1 MHLAP
6 QHFQTQSRYVQ
17 DSIDFVA
24 SAISAANYGVVACEL
39 SDEAL
44 ENGQVVMIHGRGVFP
59 DGLVFHM
66 PDSDPAPPPR
76 GIADK
81 FSPTDNRLTVYLAVP
96 PTRPDGWNVAL
107 EPEDGTSVRFIAES
121 QNLHDE
127 TTGRDEK
134 PVRLGRKNIRFL
146 FENEPP
152 GDLIRLP
159 IARVTRSGSGRY
171 IYDPRFIPPCLD
183 ITASSRLMSMLQ
195 NLLGVLQD
203 RGTSLALSAGEH
215 AALSFQELTRFW
227 FLHAI
232 NSGVAPLRHLF
243 QTRRGHPEQLFIELS
258 RLGGALCTFA
268 LDSHPRNLP
277 SYDHQHLETCF
288 DELDMHIRRH
298 LEIVIPTGCI
308 RIALKPD
315 EQYFFSGE
323 VADQRCLGNS
333 TWILAIQGGGG
344 DANVIGKVPGLVKVC
359 SKAFV
364 PQLVKRALPG
374 FELTHAPTPPSAVAI
389 RPGTQYFLISK
400 AGPCWEHIIKTR
412 EVGVYIPGEFPDAEP
427 ELLVAIDSSEPRP

>member
-24 SAISAANYGVVACEL
+24 SAMWMSSYGLVACEL

-44 ENGQVVMIHGRGVFP
+44 ENGQVVLIHARGVFP

-66 PDSDPAPPPR
+66 PDSDAPPPPR
-76 GIADK
+76 GIAEK

-96 PTRPDGWNVAL
+96 PARPDGWNFAL
-107 EPEDGTSVRFIAES
+107 EPENGAEVRFIAES
-121 QNLHDE
+121 QTLPDE

-146 FENEPP
+146 FEHEPAD
-152 GDLIRLP
+152 DLVTLP

-171 IYDPRFIPPCLD
+171 IYDSRFIAPCLD
-183 ITASSRLMSMLQ
+183 ITASARLMSMLQ
-195 NLLGVLQD
+195 SLLGVLQE
-203 RGTSLALSAGEH
+203 RGKSLALGSTEH
-215 AALSFQELTRFW
+215 AAMSLQELTRFW

-243 QTRRGHPEQLFIELS
+243 QTRRGHPEHLFIEMS
-258 RLGGALCTFA
+258 RLAGALCTFA
-268 LDSHPRNLP
+268 LDAHPRTLP
-277 SYDHQHLETCF
+277 AYNHMDLESCF
-288 DELDMHIRRH
+288 DALDMHIRRN
-298 LEIVIPTGCI
+298 LEIVIPTSCI
-308 RIALKPD
+308 RVALKRE
-315 EQYFFSGE
+315 EQYFFNGE
-323 VADQRCLGNS
+323 VTDQRCLGTS
-333 TWILAIQGGGG
+333 TWILALRGGGG
-344 DANVIGKVPGLVKVC
+344 DANVIARVPGLVKVC

-374 FELTHAPTPPSAVAI
+374 FELTHLPTPPPAVAV
-389 RPGTQYFLISK
+389 RPGTQYFLISRT
-400 AGPCWEHIIKTR
+400 GPCWEHIVKTH
-412 EVGVYIPGEFPDAEP
+412 EVGVYVPGEFPDAEA
-427 ELLVAIDSSEPRP
+427 ELLVVIDANGRG